1 MSEQDPYCYPGSIV
15 LRNLFDLRTQAE
27 LSRAEADITYLRLG
41 QIERLPPTGKFDLN
55 HLKEIHRRIFRDVY
69 PWAGELRTVSMS
81 KGGSLFCRREF
92 LATEGQRIFDQLR
105 QENLLRALPQGAF
118 CERLSYYF
126 GEINALHPFREGNGR
141 TQRVML
147 ESIAKQ
153 AGYKIDFQQITRETM
168 VTISRDAQ
176 VGRLESTIATFGSI
190 ISPVPVRSQDS
201 ERSRGKSKNEGR

>member
-1 MSEQDPYCYPGSIV
+1 MSEQDPYCYPGSTV
-15 LRNLFDLRTQAE
+15 LRNLFDLRNQAE
-27 LSRAEADITYLRLG
+27 LSKAEADITLLRLG
-41 QIERLPPTGKFDLN
+41 QIERLPPTGKFDLD

-69 PWAGELRTVSMS
+69 PWAGQLRTVSMS
-81 KGGSLFCRREF
+81 KGGSLFCRHEF

-105 QENLLRALPQGAF
+105 QENLLRAIPQEVF

-141 TQRVML
+141 TQRAML
-147 ESIAKQ
+147 EAIAKQ

-176 VGRLESTIATFGSI
+176 VGRLESTTATFGAI
-190 ISPVPVRSQDS
+190 ISPARVRNQDS
-201 ERSRGKSKNEGR
+201 ERNRGKSKDEGR